1 MDDIVAAI
9 ERAVCLYVD
18 YWAVTG
24 GALTTRDIQ
33 RRQVSVWSSQGRRGT
48 LQGDCLILLIFV
60 CALDSAFAYCTD
72 SDDSLRRSPHTPRL
86 CR

>member
-33 RRQVSVWSSQGRRGT
+33 RRQVSVWSSQGRRGI

-60 CALDSAFAYCTD
+60 CMLDSVFARCTD
-72 SDDSLRRSPHTPRL
+72 PDDGIALPCRGRL
-86 CR
+86 KP